1 MFYTLILQEFL
12 VQCQKEPQIPLG
24 LHQEGQK
31 TYGGTCCGNAL
42 RISEQQKVDFMQ
54 LLKLVRYLGNPIVG
68 RVNLLEQLQSTS
80 TSHDV
85 AGKNN

>member
-1 MFYTLILQEFL
+1 MPKRATNPFRIAS
-12 VQCQKEPQIPLG
+12 G
-24 LHQEGQK
+24 RAK

-42 RISEQQKVDFMQ
+42 WISEQQKVDFMQ
-54 LLKLVRYLGNPIVG
+54 LLKLVRYLGNLIVG